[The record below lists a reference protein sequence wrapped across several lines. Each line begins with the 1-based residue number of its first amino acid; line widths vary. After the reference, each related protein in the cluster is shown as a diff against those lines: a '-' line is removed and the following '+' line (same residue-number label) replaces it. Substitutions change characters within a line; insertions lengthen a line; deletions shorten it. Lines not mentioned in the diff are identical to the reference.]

1 MPNDA
6 EQIIEI
12 ARGTRAELSSLQL
25 DLEVEIEAIEQ
36 AAFAANRPM
45 TNAETKRHDQLRA
58 ALAETHDA
66 FRELGFVTLQALN
79 SSDTVTRL
87 LADIE
92 DVNKQIESDLQRLK
106 KIAKFAETAAN
117 ILDGLAKLAAKLAS
131 LAA

>member
-66 FRELGFVTLQALN
+66 FRELGLVTLQALN

-106 KIAKFAETAAN
+106 K
-117 ILDGLAKLAAKLAS
+117 
-131 LAA
+131 